1 MYRALDVAKYIIY
14 YYNEDYVLNNLK
26 LQKLLYFVQGF
37 FLCLRDRPCF
47 SEDLLAWSWGPGVE
61 SVWQKYRK
69 YGSCSI
75 PTWNDTEYQ
84 KYGVWDSTK
93 HNFTGRSYAGEY
105 FVPIRDD
112 DAELIRKI
120 VDIYR
125 KKSNSWLMEYIWGQ
139 EPYKCTPRAGVIEKA
154 AIKDFFLKEFC
165 EEDPGKVCCFTG
177 HRVHKLNR
185 PEAEIK
191 AELKEAIVRAYN
203 SGYTTFITG
212 MAQGVDIWAG
222 EIVKTIPGARLI
234 AAVPFPGFEARWS
247 WTWKHKYNRLLKQAD
262 AVKYTGFGYSKAA
275 YQIRNEWMVDHSDLV
290 IAVFNGQPGGTLN
303 TINYAKQQNKKI
315 LVIQG

>member
-1 MYRALDVAKYIIY
+1 MYRALDVAKYIVY
-14 YYNEDYVLNNLK
+14 YYSEDYVLNSLK

-61 SVWQKYRK
+61 SVWQEYRK

-139 EPYKCTPRAGVIEKA
+139 EPYKCTPRDGVIEKA
-154 AIKDFFLKEFC
+154 AIKDFFIKEFC
-165 EEDPGKVCCFTG
+165 EEEPGKVCCFTG
-177 HRVHKLNR
+177 HRAFKLSRSEDDVKNNLR
-185 PEAEIK
+185 KQIQK
-191 AELKEAIVRAYN
+191 AFDE
-203 SGYTTFITG
+203 GYTTFITG

-222 EIVKTIPGARLI
+222 EIVKTIEGAKLI
-234 AAVPFPGFEARWS
+234 AAVPFSGFEAKWS
-247 WTWKHKYNRLLKQAD
+247 MGWKRRYNELLQKAD
-262 AVKYTGFGYSKAA
+262 EVQYISRSYSKDV
-275 YQIRNEWMVDHSDLV
+275 YQLRNEWMVDHSDLV
-290 IAVFNGQPGGTLN
+290 IGVFNGQPSGTLN
-303 TINYAKQQNKKI
+303 TINYALKQNKEVRLI
-315 LVIQG
+315 AG